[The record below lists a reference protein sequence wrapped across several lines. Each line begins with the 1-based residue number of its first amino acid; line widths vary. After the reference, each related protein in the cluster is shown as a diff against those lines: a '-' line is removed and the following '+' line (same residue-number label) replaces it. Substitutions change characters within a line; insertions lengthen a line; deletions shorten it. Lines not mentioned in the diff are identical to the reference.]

1 MSAEAIKAKS
11 ALVEEIAA
19 KLKGAQ
25 SAVVV
30 EYRGLSV
37 AEMTELRNNLR
48 AEDVELKVYKNS
60 LVQRATVATEYEGL
74 NAELTGPNAIALGN
88 SDAVAPARVIAK
100 FAKDHEAL
108 VIKAAVVEGKL
119 LTVDEVKE
127 ISKLPNREGMYS
139 MLLGMLQAPV
149 SKFARVV
156 KAVAEA
162 KPEDGSAA
170 AEEAAPVE
178 EAAPETPVVEETAE
192 ETKEDIL
199 AYLEE
204 ATILELNDLVK
215 AIEEKFDV
223 TAAAPVAVAAAGAEE
238 AAGEPANVTVTLTEA
253 GGTKVA
259 VIKAVREITG
269 LGLVDAKGLVDK
281 APSVIKENI
290 PAAEGAEIKEKLEA
304 AGASVEVK

>member
-37 AEMTELRNNLR
+37 AEVTELRRSLR
-48 AEDVELKVYKNS
+48 AEDVEFKVYKNS
-60 LVQRATVATEYEGL
+60 LVRRATEATDYEGL
-74 NAELTGPNAIALGN
+74 NAQLTGPNAIAFGN
-88 SDAVAPARVIAK
+88 SDAVAPARVLAK

-119 LTVDEVKE
+119 LNVEEVKE
-127 ISKLPNREGMYS
+127 ISSLPNREGMYS

-162 KPEDGSAA
+162 KESGSTA
-170 AEEAAPVE
+170 EAAPVE
-178 EAAPETPVVEETAE
+178 EAANETPVVEATE
-192 ETKEDIL
+192 ETKE
-199 AYLEE
+199 E
-204 ATILELNDLVK
+204 
-215 AIEEKFDV
+215 
-223 TAAAPVAVAAAGAEE
+223 TAE
-238 AAGEPANVTVTLTEA
+238 
-253 GGTKVA
+253 
-259 VIKAVREITG
+259 
-269 LGLVDAKGLVDK
+269 
-281 APSVIKENI
+281 
-290 PAAEGAEIKEKLEA
+290 
-304 AGASVEVK
+304 

>member
-37 AEMTELRNNLR
+37 AEVTELRRNLR
-48 AEDVELKVYKNS
+48 AEDVEFKVYKNS
-60 LVQRATVATEYEGL
+60 LVRRATEATDYEGL
-74 NAELTGPNAIALGN
+74 NAQLTGPNAIAFGN
-88 SDAVAPARVIAK
+88 SDAVAPARVLAK

-119 LTVDEVKE
+119 LNVEEVKE
-127 ISKLPNREGMYS
+127 ISSLPNREGMYS

-162 KPEDGSAA
+162 KESGSTA
-170 AEEAAPVE
+170 EAAPVE
-178 EAAPETPVVEETAE
+178 EAASETPVVEATE
-192 ETKEDIL
+192 ETKE
-199 AYLEE
+199 E
-204 ATILELNDLVK
+204 
-215 AIEEKFDV
+215 
-223 TAAAPVAVAAAGAEE
+223 TAE
-238 AAGEPANVTVTLTEA
+238 
-253 GGTKVA
+253 
-259 VIKAVREITG
+259 
-269 LGLVDAKGLVDK
+269 
-281 APSVIKENI
+281 
-290 PAAEGAEIKEKLEA
+290 
-304 AGASVEVK
+304 

>member
-139 MLLGMLQAPV
+139 MLLGMLQV

-178 EAAPETPVVEETAE
+178 EAAPEAPVVEETAE
-192 ETKEDIL
+192 ETKE
-199 AYLEE
+199 E
-204 ATILELNDLVK
+204 
-215 AIEEKFDV
+215 
-223 TAAAPVAVAAAGAEE
+223 TAE
-238 AAGEPANVTVTLTEA
+238 
-253 GGTKVA
+253 
-259 VIKAVREITG
+259 
-269 LGLVDAKGLVDK
+269 
-281 APSVIKENI
+281 
-290 PAAEGAEIKEKLEA
+290 
-304 AGASVEVK
+304 

>member
-37 AEMTELRNNLR
+37 AEVTELRRSLR
-48 AEDVELKVYKNS
+48 AEDVEFKIYKNT
-60 LVQRATVATEYEGL
+60 LVRRATESTGYEEL
-74 NAELTGPNAIALGN
+74 NAQLTGPNAIAFGH
-88 SDAVAPARVIAK
+88 SDAVAPARVLAK

-108 VIKAAVVEGKL
+108 VIKAGMVEGKVL
-119 LTVDEVKE
+119 DVEEIKE

-178 EAAPETPVVEETAE
+178 EAAPEAPVVEETAE
-192 ETKEDIL
+192 ETKE
-199 AYLEE
+199 E
-204 ATILELNDLVK
+204 T
-215 AIEEKFDV
+215 
-223 TAAAPVAVAAAGAEE
+223 AEE
-238 AAGEPANVTVTLTEA
+238 
-253 GGTKVA
+253 TK
-259 VIKAVREITG
+259 EET
-269 LGLVDAKGLVDK
+269 
-281 APSVIKENI
+281 
-290 PAAEGAEIKEKLEA
+290 AE
-304 AGASVEVK
+304 

>member
-60 LVQRATVATEYEGL
+60 LVQRATVETEYEGL

-170 AEEAAPVE
+170 EEAAPVE

-192 ETKEDIL
+192 ETKE
-199 AYLEE
+199 E
-204 ATILELNDLVK
+204 
-215 AIEEKFDV
+215 
-223 TAAAPVAVAAAGAEE
+223 TAE
-238 AAGEPANVTVTLTEA
+238 
-253 GGTKVA
+253 
-259 VIKAVREITG
+259 
-269 LGLVDAKGLVDK
+269 
-281 APSVIKENI
+281 
-290 PAAEGAEIKEKLEA
+290 
-304 AGASVEVK
+304 

>member
-25 SAVVV
+25 SPVAV
-30 EYRGLSV
+30 EHRGISV
-37 AEMTELRNNLR
+37 AEMTELRNHLR

-170 AEEAAPVE
+170 EEAAPVE

-192 ETKEDIL
+192 ETKE
-199 AYLEE
+199 E
-204 ATILELNDLVK
+204 
-215 AIEEKFDV
+215 
-223 TAAAPVAVAAAGAEE
+223 TAE
-238 AAGEPANVTVTLTEA
+238 
-253 GGTKVA
+253 
-259 VIKAVREITG
+259 
-269 LGLVDAKGLVDK
+269 
-281 APSVIKENI
+281 
-290 PAAEGAEIKEKLEA
+290 
-304 AGASVEVK
+304 

>member
-37 AEMTELRNNLR
+37 AEVTELRRNLR
-48 AEDVELKVYKNS
+48 AEDVEFKVYKNS
-60 LVQRATVATEYEGL
+60 LVRRATEATDYEGL
-74 NAELTGPNAIALGN
+74 NAQLTGPNAIAFGN
-88 SDAVAPARVIAK
+88 SDAVAPARVLAK

-119 LTVDEVKE
+119 LNVEEVKE
-127 ISKLPNREGMYS
+127 ISSLPNREGMYS

-162 KPEDGSAA
+162 KESGSTA
-170 AEEAAPVE
+170 EAAPVE
-178 EAAPETPVVEETAE
+178 DAASETPVVEATE
-192 ETKEDIL
+192 ETKE
-199 AYLEE
+199 E
-204 ATILELNDLVK
+204 
-215 AIEEKFDV
+215 
-223 TAAAPVAVAAAGAEE
+223 TAE
-238 AAGEPANVTVTLTEA
+238 
-253 GGTKVA
+253 
-259 VIKAVREITG
+259 
-269 LGLVDAKGLVDK
+269 
-281 APSVIKENI
+281 
-290 PAAEGAEIKEKLEA
+290 
-304 AGASVEVK
+304 